1 VDVKHTLIAK
11 MFEKEVN
18 FLLKGRKEREPTKTK
33 VIVSDG
39 SISKFFLSK
48 IPLKQRM
55 CQRKN
60 F

>member
-1 VDVKHTLIAK
+1 VDVKYTLIAK
-11 MFEKEVN
+11 MFEKKVN

-33 VIVSDG
+33 VIVSGG